1 MHETAHFVGPRAGT
15 GIEIDDHKTYANS
28 PRLTNLTNS
37 RSFTNAEIISLFLL
51 EVCVGVRRGC
61 LS

>member
-1 MHETAHFVGPRAGT
+1 MAHFVGPRAGT

-28 PRLTNLTNS
+28 PRLTNLTK
-37 RSFTNAEIISLFLL
+37 FQKLHNAEVISLFLL